1 MMNCHCLDDD
11 SVTMLLQ
18 GPVPA
23 VTPQATKA
31 PSTLTVI
38 PMAKTVQLFTA
49 YVLGT
54 FTASVRLQVSSL
66 LLEAYH
72 QKSTCSSL

>member
-1 MMNCHCLDDD
+1 
-11 SVTMLLQ
+11 MLLQ

-31 PSTLTVI
+31 PSTLKVI
-38 PMAKTVQLFTA
+38 PMVQTVQLFTA
-49 YVLGT
+49 YTLST

-66 LLEAYH
+66 
-72 QKSTCSSL
+72 SLQPY

>member
-1 MMNCHCLDDD
+1 MMSVRHPHCLGDD

-31 PSTLTVI
+31 PSTLKVI
-38 PMAKTVQLFTA
+38 PMAMTVQRFTA
-49 YVLGT
+49 YTLST
-54 FTASVRLQVSSL
+54 FTASVRLQVSSSL
-66 LLEAYH
+66 LQAY
-72 QKSTCSSL
+72 

>member
-1 MMNCHCLDDD
+1 MDCQCLGDD

-23 VTPQATKA
+23 VTPQATKP
-31 PSTLTVI
+31 PSTLTII

-49 YVLGT
+49 YVLST

-66 LLEAYH
+66 SLQAYH
-72 QKSTCSSL
+72 ENAACSN